1 MATLALSRKRS
12 IALAGGMALVAG
24 VAVATVPSAASAGHR
39 ELASTTLRL
48 ADGSAVGRVALLGD
62 AGTVTEVRVTVQL
75 PPQVPAAGFHGFHVH
90 ANNDP
95 ANGSGCLADPGQPAT
110 TWFVSADGH
119 LADTG
124 QTHGAHA
131 GDLPPLLFTQ
141 GGRAYS
147 VSITDRAAVA
157 DLVGRAV
164 VLHAGPDNL
173 GNIPLGTGPTQYTA
187 NSAEATALTGRTGNA
202 GNRLACGVI
211 AEWK

>member
-1 MATLALSRKRS
+1 MATLALSRNRS
-12 IALAGGMALVAG
+12 IALAGGLALLAG

-39 ELASTTLRL
+39 ELASATLRV
-48 ADGSAVGRVALLGD
+48 ADGSAVGRVSLLGD
-62 AGTVTEVRVTVQL
+62 AGAVTEVRVTVQL
-75 PPQVPAAGFHGFHVH
+75 PPRMPAAGFHGFHVH

-95 ANGSGCLADPGQPAT
+95 ANGAGCLADPAQPAT

-119 LADTG
+119 LAETG
-124 QTHGAHA
+124 QAHGAHA
-131 GDLPPLLFTQ
+131 GDLPPLLVTE

-147 VSITDRAAVA
+147 VSITDRADVA

-173 GNIPLGTGPTQYTA
+173 GNVPVGEGPTQYKPNNPQATDLTA
-187 NSAEATALTGRTGNA
+187 RTGNA

-211 AEWK
+211 AEWR